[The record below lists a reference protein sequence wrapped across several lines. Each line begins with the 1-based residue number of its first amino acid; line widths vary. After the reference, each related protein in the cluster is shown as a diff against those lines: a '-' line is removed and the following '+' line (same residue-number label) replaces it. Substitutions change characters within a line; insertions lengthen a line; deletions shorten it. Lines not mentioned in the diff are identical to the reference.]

1 MKQNKNITKKLKF
14 IESLV
19 YFHGIINREDI
30 IKKFN
35 VSAAS
40 ATNILSKY
48 NQIAPKN
55 MNYNIRLKRYEISNS
70 FKPIFNNIRMLFER
84 IPVYTL
90 PSLYGSI
97 TNNEIKNI
105 AIISRAI
112 QKTQSLEINYV
123 SLSNSKVSKR
133 QIVPVAFANTHLR
146 WHLRAYDRKRNRYA
160 DFVFR
165 RILKVKPIKKDI
177 IQEHEHPNN
186 DKQWHL
192 FIDLKI
198 KKHPHNVKNS
208 NIINPNTHNIK
219 IRSAMVRYFLQLW
232 NVDCSANA
240 RLRGLQYQYALE
252 NIKKVSQSADL
263 KLAPGYEKQKQ
274 ILRRK

>member
-1 MKQNKNITKKLKF
+1 MNQDKDIKKLKF
-14 IESLV
+14 IESVV
-19 YFHGIINREDI
+19 YFYGFIKREDI
-30 IKKFN
+30 MNKFG
-35 VSAAS
+35 VSPAS
-40 ATNILSKY
+40 ATNILSRYIQK
-48 NQIAPKN
+48 APQN
-55 MNYNIRLKRYEISNS
+55 LNYNIRLKRYEISNS
-70 FKPIFNNIRMLFER
+70 FKPIFNNIRMFLER
-84 IPVYTL
+84 IPVHTI

-112 QKTQSLEINYV
+112 QRVHSLKIIY
-123 SLSNSKVSKR
+123 SSMSSGTSKR

-146 WHLRAYDRKRNRYA
+146 WHLRAYDRKRKQFA

-177 IQEHEHPNN
+177 IQEHEHPKK

-219 IRSAMVRYFLQLW
+219 IRSAMAGYFLQLW

-240 RLRGLQYQYALE
+240 RLRGEKYQYVLE
-252 NIKKVSQSADL
+252 NIKKVSQSTDL
-263 KLAPGYEKQKQ
+263 KLAPGYKDKNGS
-274 ILRRK
+274 

>member
-1 MKQNKNITKKLKF
+1 MNQNKNITKKLKF

-19 YFHGIINREDI
+19 YFYGIINREDI
-30 IKKFN
+30 MNKFG
-35 VSAAS
+35 VSPAS

-55 MNYNIRLKRYEISNS
+55 LDYNIHLKSYEMSKTFN
-70 FKPIFNNIRMLFER
+70 PIFNMQMFLER
-84 IPVYTL
+84 IPVYTI
-90 PSLYGSI
+90 PTFNKQI
-97 TNNEIKNI
+97 DIDEIDRI

-112 QKTQSLEINYV
+112 HRVHSLKIIY
-123 SLSNSKVSKR
+123 SSMSSGTSDR
-133 QIVPVAFANTHLR
+133 QIVPVAFANTQLR
-146 WHLRAYDRKRNRYA
+146 WHLRAYDRKRKQFA

-208 NIINPNTHNIK
+208 NIINSNTHNIK
-219 IRSAMVRYFLQLW
+219 IRSAMAGYLLQLW

-240 RLRGLQYQYALE
+240 RLRGSQYQYALE
-252 NIKKVSQSADL
+252 NVKKVSQSADL
-263 KLAPGYEKQKQ
+263 KLAPGYKDKDGF
-274 ILRRK
+274 